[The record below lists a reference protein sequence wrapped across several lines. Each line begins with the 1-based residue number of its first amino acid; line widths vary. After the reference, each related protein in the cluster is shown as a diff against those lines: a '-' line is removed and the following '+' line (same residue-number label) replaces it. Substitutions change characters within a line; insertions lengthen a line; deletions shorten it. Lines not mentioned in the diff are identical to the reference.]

1 LKKYIIL
8 FCVLFL
14 LGFFIRPENSGNEN
28 IISGV
33 NNVPVINITG
43 TELISQNNAVKIT
56 YNLSDAENN
65 PCRISLRISND
76 SGKTFLYPADST
88 SGDIGYPVQPGNNK
102 QLYWY
107 YSAMPL
113 GFKAK
118 IVADDLQAVDI
129 QAIVDQVDSN
139 EIKSS
144 MQFITGIRHRTA
156 GINQLQRVKDSINN
170 RFNRYNLQTSV
181 QGFVYSGYNAENF
194 IGRLPGTT
202 REDTTYIV
210 CGHYETVSISPGA
223 DDNGTAVAAVLEI
236 SRILSNYKFRNTVK
250 FIGFDLEEAGLVGSA
265 RYVSQG
271 IPSYEKIAGV
281 LDFEMIGYYCDVPN
295 CQQIPAGFC
304 TLFPAVCD
312 SINSQQGRGNFLN
325 NIANVNS
332 NSLRYAFDSC
342 ARIYVPQLRVIS
354 LATPGN
360 GQSTPD
366 LRRSDHA
373 PFWDAGYKA
382 LMLTDGANFRNP
394 NYHSANDVLSTINI
408 AFLTNNIKASLA
420 AIASLAGIQHSSFSV
435 SDYIGL
441 IGINQ
446 ISTEIPERFELLQN
460 YPNPFNPVTK
470 IRFSVPAA
478 NNNAG
483 VKIILYDLTG
493 KLIRTLVS
501 DNFAP
506 GIYEAE
512 FNAENYSSGIYIY
525 RMISGDIIESKKMI
539 LLK

>member
-1 LKKYIIL
+1 M
-8 FCVLFL
+8 FL
-14 LGFFIRPENSGNEN
+14 AGFFIRPQNSSNEN

-43 TELISQNNAVKIT
+43 TELVSSINAVKVT
-56 YNLSDAENN
+56 YTLSDAENN

-107 YSAMPL
+107 YTAMPL

-129 QAIVDQVDSN
+129 QAIVNQVDSN
-139 EIKSS
+139 EIKNS

-170 RFNRYNLQTSV
+170 RFARYNLQTSV
-181 QGFVYSGYNAENF
+181 QEFVYSGYNAQNF

-210 CGHYETVSISPGA
+210 CGHYETVSTSPGA

-281 LDFEMIGYYCDVPN
+281 VDFEMIGYYCDVPN
-295 CQQIPAGFC
+295 CQQIPPGFC

-342 ARIYVPQLRVIS
+342 AKIYTPQLRVIS

-420 AIASLAGIQHSSFSV
+420 AIASLAGIQHSSYSV

-441 IGINQ
+441 IGINL
-446 ISTEIPERFELLQN
+446 ISSEIPEKYVLQQN
-460 YPNPFNPVTK
+460 YPNPFNPLTK
-470 IRFSVPAA
+470 INFSIP
-478 NNNAG
+478 
-483 VKIILYDLTG
+483 LTG
-493 KLIRTLVS
+493 NVKLAVYDIAGNEVS
-501 DNFAP
+501 VLTNGQMVP
-506 GIYEAE
+506 G
-512 FNAENYSSGIYIY
+512 NYSADFDASNLASGVYFY
-525 RMISGDIIESKKMI
+525 KLVTDEFTATKRMILVK
-539 LLK
+539 

>member
-107 YSAMPL
+107 YTAMPL

-342 ARIYVPQLRVIS
+342 ARIYTPQLRVIS

-478 NNNAG
+478 NNKAG

>member
-1 LKKYIIL
+1 MKKYIIL
-8 FCVLFL
+8 FNIVFL
-14 LGFFIRPENSGNEN
+14 VGFFIRPQNSSNEN

-43 TELISQNNAVKIT
+43 TELISSINAVKIT
-56 YNLSDAENN
+56 YTLSDAENN

-76 SGKTFLYPADST
+76 SGKSFLFPADST
-88 SGDIGYPVQPGNNK
+88 SGDIGYPVLPGNNK

-107 YSAMPL
+107 YTAMPL

-118 IVADDLQAVDI
+118 IVADDLQEVDI
-129 QAIVDQVDSN
+129 QAIVNQVDSN

-170 RFNRYNLQTSV
+170 RFARYNLQTSV
-181 QGFVYSGYNAENF
+181 QEFVYSGYNAQNF

-281 LDFEMIGYYCDVPN
+281 VDFEMIGYYCDVPN
-295 CQQIPAGFC
+295 CQQIPPGFC

-342 ARIYVPQLRVIS
+342 ARIYTPQLRVIS

-394 NYHSANDVLSTINI
+394 NYHTANDVLSTINI
-408 AFLTNNIKASLA
+408 AFLTNNIKATLA
-420 AIASLAGIQHSSFSV
+420 AIASLAGIQHSSYSV

-441 IGINQ
+441 IGINL
-446 ISTEIPERFELLQN
+446 ISAEIPEKYVLQQN
-460 YPNPFNPVTK
+460 YPNPFNPSTK
-470 IRFSVPAA
+470 INFSIPFTGNVKLSVYDIAGNEVSVL
-478 NNNAG
+478 NNG
-483 VKIILYDLTG
+483 QM
-493 KLIRTLVS
+493 
-501 DNFAP
+501 AP
-506 GIYEAE
+506 G
-512 FNAENYSSGIYIY
+512 NYSADFDATNLSSGVYFY
-525 RMISGDIIESKKMI
+525 KLVTDEFSATKRMILVK
-539 LLK
+539 